1 MGCTGIPSPSCCC
14 VIRAACSAGCREP
27 ASRSGWQQG
36 DQRRQGV
43 VGLTILSSKSL
54 LARLRYGG
62 GGPEAFDV
70 LEEGIVV
77 VRRRSTEWKGGLLR
91 LKHT

>member
-1 MGCTGIPSPSCCC
+1 
-14 VIRAACSAGCREP
+14 
-27 ASRSGWQQG
+27 
-36 DQRRQGV
+36 

-77 VRRRSTEWKGGLLR
+77 VRRSSTEWKGGLLR